1 MTNCSQVATR
11 SLAAEKHFRA
21 AAPAAGRRY
30 AERSGS
36 DETSGRD
43 RKEGG
48 KRHRATSDPDFGRNR
63 PAGERIRAGATPT
76 RQSCD
81 AAWLRARPSTR
92 IHCFRVFAIKRE
104 FAPSWR
110 RPVAH
115 ASLQAFAAMM
125 LDPGA
130 FNRARGCFTAELAAL
145 RNDACMLRLPPPTLR
160 PPTPAQYGA
169 ARTLAQRRRGRG
181 GPTMG
186 CAVPSA
192 CVVAAPRKVNPLAD
206 VRTHDQ
212 AESARLPRVSLNPPE
227 P

>member
-1 MTNCSQVATR
+1 
-11 SLAAEKHFRA
+11 
-21 AAPAAGRRY
+21 
-30 AERSGS
+30 
-36 DETSGRD
+36 
-43 RKEGG
+43 
-48 KRHRATSDPDFGRNR
+48 
-63 PAGERIRAGATPT
+63 
-76 RQSCD
+76 
-81 AAWLRARPSTR
+81 
-92 IHCFRVFAIKRE
+92 
-104 FAPSWR
+104 
-110 RPVAH
+110 
-115 ASLQAFAAMM
+115 MM

-212 AESARLPRVSLNPPE
+212 AETARLPRVSLNPPE

>member
-1 MTNCSQVATR
+1 MLRSERKAQVRAV
-11 SLAAEKHFRA
+11 LADAVQTA
-21 AAPAAGRRY
+21 SSRRLCP
-30 AERSGS
+30 
-36 DETSGRD
+36 T
-43 RKEGG
+43 
-48 KRHRATSDPDFGRNR
+48 HR
-63 PAGERIRAGATPT
+63 
-76 RQSCD
+76 
-81 AAWLRARPSTR
+81 LRT
-92 IHCFRVFAIKRE
+92 
-104 FAPSWR
+104 
-110 RPVAH
+110 
-115 ASLQAFAAMM
+115 MM

-169 ARTLAQRRRGRG
+169 ARTPAQRRRGRG

-212 AESARLPRVSLNPPE
+212 AESARLPRVSPSPLE
-227 P
+227 PKP